1 MDSSGAFI
9 ISADEVST
17 SQMLLSTESAASLL
31 MTSSYDQEN
40 IDFTPKRSRNPQ
52 IFFKI
57 PLEVYL

>member
-31 MTSSYDQEN
+31 MTSSYDQEI
-40 IDFTPKRSRNPQ
+40 IDFTPKTLRNPER
-52 IFFKI
+52 FLNSTKI
-57 PLEVYL
+57 

>member
-40 IDFTPKRSRNPQ
+40 IDFTPKRQ
-52 IFFKI
+52 
-57 PLEVYL
+57 